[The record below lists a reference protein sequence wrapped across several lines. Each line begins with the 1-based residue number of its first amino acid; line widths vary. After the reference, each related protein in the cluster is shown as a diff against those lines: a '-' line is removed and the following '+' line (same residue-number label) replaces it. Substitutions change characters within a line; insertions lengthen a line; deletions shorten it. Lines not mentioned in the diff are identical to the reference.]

1 MGNRP
6 PISTSHDP
14 SPFSL
19 HVSPPLC
26 GICNLPDR
34 HFKYNNRYKFKNF
47 AMKNKKE
54 NKKSWLTDMLTA
66 ENHSEKH
73 FWFILFF

>member
-1 MGNRP
+1 
-6 PISTSHDP
+6 
-14 SPFSL
+14 
-19 HVSPPLC
+19 
-26 GICNLPDR
+26 
-34 HFKYNNRYKFKNF
+34 
-47 AMKNKKE
+47 MKNKKE